1 MSWWRPFA
9 TPSQADVSERMA
21 AAYGE
26 ASFGT
31 GEMTDA
37 WPTLASDDIQINE
50 AVLETIATFVFP
62 DGMRFPVHITRHTL
76 NNWVGPSNTR
86 DIRAAVLRRSAT
98 LARMAWSGR
107 KDERRKIRI

>member
-1 MSWWRPFA
+1 
-9 TPSQADVSERMA
+9 MA

-31 GEMTDA
+31 DEMTDA
-37 WPTLASDDIQINE
+37 LPTLASDDIQINE

-76 NNWVGPSNTR
+76 NNWVGPSNAR